1 MEHKKRS
8 KSVSQFLV
16 AHSRS
21 MYRLKSSTKFKGV
34 LQNMEINHTT
44 DKLII
49 EKRSLTP
56 PMMNKNDKEKE
67 KKEKEKE
74 KEKEKKE

>member
-8 KSVSQFLV
+8 RSDSQFLV

-21 MYRLKSSTKFKGV
+21 MYRLKSTTKFKGV

-44 DKLII
+44 DK
-49 EKRSLTP
+49 
-56 PMMNKNDKEKE
+56 
-67 KKEKEKE
+67 
-74 KEKEKKE
+74 